1 MTSGTG
7 RPTGRTTRAE
17 QLVARRA
24 ALLDAAE
31 RVALE
36 RGLANTRVA
45 DVAAATAV
53 SAGLIHYHFSSK
65 DELFVEMLRTV
76 AQRDIDRVRRIVDTN
91 GTAVA
96 RLDRVLREFIPA
108 QRGDQSWV
116 LWIDAWGAALR
127 DPGLRDIITELDDA
141 WAGLLEQVIRD
152 GAETGEFSCADP
164 AAAAFRLAALLDG
177 VGVRIAL
184 QGKQSRREALRH
196 ARIAAAREVGLTEA
210 DFPT

>member
-1 MTSGTG
+1 MTVAAS
-7 RPTGRTTRAE
+7 RKPSRAE

-45 DVAAATAV
+45 DVAAATDV

-65 DELFVEMLRTV
+65 DELFAEMLKTA
-76 AQRDIDRVRRIVDTN
+76 AQRDIDRVRRIVD
-91 GTAVA
+91 GSGSAVS
-96 RLDRVLREFIPA
+96 RLDRLLKEFIPA
-108 QRGDQSWV
+108 ERGDQSWV

-127 DPGLRDIITELDDA
+127 DPGLRDITTELDDA
-141 WAGLLEQVIRD
+141 WTELLERVLRA
-152 GAETGEFSCADP
+152 GAESGEFSCPDP
-164 AAAAFRLAALLDG
+164 AASACRLAALLDG
-177 VGVRIAL
+177 FGVRIAL

-196 ARIAAAREVGLTEA
+196 ARIAAAREAGIFET
-210 DFPT
+210 DFPV